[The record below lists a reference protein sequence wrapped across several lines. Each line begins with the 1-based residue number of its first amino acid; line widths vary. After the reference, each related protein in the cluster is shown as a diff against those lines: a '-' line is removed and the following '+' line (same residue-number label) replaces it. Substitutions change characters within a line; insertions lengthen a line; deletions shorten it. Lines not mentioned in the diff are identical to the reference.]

1 MQIIK
6 IYNPYF
12 EKEYKVAE
20 SIGDIE
26 CALVYIRRGKEEF
39 VHLHDFETGNP
50 ITISPKC
57 CASIEVLDANS
68 N

>member
-1 MQIIK
+1 MEKIR

-12 EKEYKVAE
+12 EKEYKVTE
-20 SIGDIE
+20 NIGDIE
-26 CALVYIRRGKEEF
+26 CALVNISRGNEEF
-39 VHLHDFETGNP
+39 IHLHDFETGNP

-57 CASIEVLDANS
+57 CASVEVLDAYS

>member
-1 MQIIK
+1 MQIIR

-12 EKEYKVAE
+12 EKKYKVAE

-26 CALVYIRRGKEEF
+26 CTLVNIRRGNEDF
-39 VHLHDFETGNP
+39 IHLHDFETGNP

-57 CASIEVLDANS
+57 CACIEVLDVDFA
-68 N
+68 

>member
-12 EKEYKVAE
+12 DKEYKVAE
-20 SIGDIE
+20 NIEDIE
-26 CALVYIRRGKEEF
+26 CALVNISRGKEEF
-39 VHLHDFETGNP
+39 VHLHDFETGNS

-57 CASIEVLDANS
+57 CASMEVLDADS

>member
-1 MQIIK
+1 MKIIK

-12 EKEYKVAE
+12 EKEYKVTE
-20 SIGDIE
+20 DIGDIE
-26 CALVYIRRGKEEF
+26 CALVNIRRGNGEF
-39 VHLHDFETGNP
+39 IHLHDFETGNP

-57 CASIEVLDANS
+57 CASVEVLDADS

>member
-20 SIGDIE
+20 GIGDIE
-26 CALVYIRRGKEEF
+26 YALVNISKGYEEF

-57 CASIEVLDANS
+57 CASVEVLDADS
-68 N
+68 D

>member
-12 EKEYKVAE
+12 EQKYKVAE

-26 CALVYIRRGKEEF
+26 YALVNISRGNEEF
-39 VHLHDFETGNP
+39 LHLHDFETGNP
-50 ITISPKC
+50 ITISPKY
-57 CASIEVLDANS
+57 CASMKILDADS